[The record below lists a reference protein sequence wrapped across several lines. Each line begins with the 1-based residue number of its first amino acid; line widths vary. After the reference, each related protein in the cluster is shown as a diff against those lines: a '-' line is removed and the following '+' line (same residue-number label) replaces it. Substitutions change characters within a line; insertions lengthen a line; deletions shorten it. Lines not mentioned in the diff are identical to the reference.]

1 MPEIT
6 LKLKLTFGIEISE
19 FNVTAAKEF
28 YHYIHQMAFT
38 LHHINHSQYII
49 YINPVEGTPL
59 TQRWFLK
66 M

>member
-6 LKLKLTFGIEISE
+6 QKLKLTFAIESCE

-38 LHHINHSQYII
+38 LHHKNNS
-49 YINPVEGTPL
+49 
-59 TQRWFLK
+59 
-66 M
+66 